1 MSVLASDLRMKSA
14 AMSFVTAGN
23 CQIDGLE
30 RSGLIQLGRVPAD
43 ALAALYSLAV
53 FVVVP
58 LLSGTGTSLKVIE
71 AMGYGKVV
79 IGTGIA
85 FRGIPVSDGVEA
97 IVVDRVEQIADKING
112 LRGNCAGLQKS
123 VSVPGNLPASMT
135 CGRCLNRIW

>member
-1 MSVLASDLRMKSA
+1 MILHHPFCLFVGSHHPPNLEAVRQMSVLASDLRMKSA

-71 AMGYGKVV
+71 AVGYEEV
-79 IGTGIA
+79 
-85 FRGIPVSDGVEA
+85 
-97 IVVDRVEQIADKING
+97 
-112 LRGNCAGLQKS
+112 
-123 VSVPGNLPASMT
+123 
-135 CGRCLNRIW
+135 